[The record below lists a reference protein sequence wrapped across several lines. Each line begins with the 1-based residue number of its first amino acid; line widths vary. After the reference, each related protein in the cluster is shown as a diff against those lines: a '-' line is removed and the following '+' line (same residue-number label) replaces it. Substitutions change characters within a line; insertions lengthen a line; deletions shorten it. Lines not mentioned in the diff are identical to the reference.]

1 MERAQIDCY
10 IDFSCPWSYIG
21 LLRLQDAAD
30 RHAAQIILKPVSVKD
45 LLRTE
50 NPNISPGILAE
61 NPAKARWQVEDLR
74 LWGET
79 WGISLKIHEKWPFDA
94 KISAAA
100 FLLASPDTD
109 LIAYA
114 LAIFSAHFSAGKD
127 TTDVDVLA
135 VIAAK
140 HQVDAVGF
148 RARIEANGLREQVA
162 DYTEELIR
170 RGGFGTPSMFLDS
183 ELFFGNDRIPLLEW
197 RLGPMSDLD
206 FVMPGQHGPPDGIE
220 I

>member
-1 MERAQIDCY
+1 MERTEIDCY

-30 RHAAQIILKPVSVKD
+30 RHAAQIKIKPVSVKE
-45 LLRTE
+45 LLSTE
-50 NPNISPGILAE
+50 NPSISSSIFAE
-61 NPAKARWQVEDLR
+61 NPAKALWQEKDLR
-74 LWGET
+74 LWAEM

-94 KISAAA
+94 KITAAA
-100 FLLASPDTD
+100 FLLASPETD

-135 VIAAK
+135 VIAAN
-140 HQVDAVGF
+140 HQVDAAGF
-148 RARIEANGLREQVA
+148 RAQIEAADVHEQVA
-162 DYTEELIR
+162 GYTEELIR

-197 RLGPMSDLD
+197 RLGPMSDFD
-206 FVMPGQHGPPDGIE
+206 FVMPGQHGPPEGIE